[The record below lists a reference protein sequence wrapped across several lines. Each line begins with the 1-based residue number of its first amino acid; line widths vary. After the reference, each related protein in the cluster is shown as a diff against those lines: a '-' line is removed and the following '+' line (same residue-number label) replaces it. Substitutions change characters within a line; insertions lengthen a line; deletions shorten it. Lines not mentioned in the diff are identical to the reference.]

1 MAKEK
6 SNILLRAKGNRGVA
20 FFKKHGCT
28 KLAKFM
34 ESLWFVLLY
43 KI

>member
-6 SNILLRAKGNRGVA
+6 SEILHRAKGNRGVA
-20 FFKKHGCT
+20 FFKKPGYM

-34 ESLWFVLLY
+34 ESLWFLLLY